1 MDKSLDDINQVVF
14 KNRCV
19 MADTFEEYRKNGSL
33 KHPDP
38 SPFLQKKTVENLE
51 EQKSSLVNI
60 LKLLEQK
67 KKENEKRK
75 KVELAQSKKSAA
87 IAEKIQKNI
96 EINRM
101 RLRMGQEL
109 KEISDSD
116 LQPEGQDNFSEG
128 ILDTRDGGRQLGQI
142 RY

>member
-19 MADTFEEYRKNGSL
+19 MADTFEEYRKSGSL

-67 KKENEKRK
+67 IKENEKRK
-75 KVELAQSKKSAA
+75 KVELA
-87 IAEKIQKNI
+87 
-96 EINRM
+96 
-101 RLRMGQEL
+101 
-109 KEISDSD
+109 
-116 LQPEGQDNFSEG
+116 
-128 ILDTRDGGRQLGQI
+128 
-142 RY
+142 